1 MKSWCAVLGAVVIS
15 VALLGKS
22 AWAVPSL
29 PILGDAQSYAVLAGT
44 TVTNTGNTVITGN
57 LGVWA
62 GNATTGFSATNTFV
76 GTGTNTPAGPGI
88 VNAPSAIHFA
98 DGPGV
103 GTAENAQGGLT
114 SAITALS
121 GLAGSAINEAGHD
134 LGTSG
139 TSPINNLLPGVYS
152 WPSTTATLNGA
163 LTLNANGQDGV
174 GWVFLIGSSL
184 TTASSSSVVFTD
196 LGSNKGSDDGVYWVC
211 ETGSATLGTG
221 TAFEGNILAYA
232 SITANTGATDLNG
245 RLLAETGEVS
255 LQDNTI
261 YNVCPPGPPGNGGP
275 GFSGGLEVDTQGELE
290 VVTSG
295 ESASTVPEP
304 CTMLLLGSGLAG
316 LVASRARRSRRSL
329 A

>member
-1 MKSWCAVLGAVVIS
+1 VS

-29 PILGDAQSYAVLAGT
+29 PILGTADNFAVLAGT
-44 TVTNTGNTVITGN
+44 TVTNTGNTVITGDV
-57 LGVWA
+57 GVWA
-62 GNATTGFSATNTFV
+62 GTATTGFSASNTFA
-76 GTGTNTPAGPGI
+76 GAGTNTLGPGI
-88 VNAPSAIHFA
+88 VNAPGVIHLGDA
-98 DGPGV
+98 V
-103 GTAENAQGGLT
+103 AQTAQGDLST
-114 SAITALS
+114 AFTALS

-134 LGTSG
+134 LGNSG
-139 TSPINNLLPGVYS
+139 TLPINNLLPGVYS

-163 LTLNANGQDGV
+163 LTLNANGQNGV
-174 GWVFLIGSSL
+174 GWVFLVGSSL

-255 LQDNTI
+255 LGDNTI